1 MKSHEKASSPNI
13 VNINVHHNWR
23 TLATRMPSVVTRV
36 QCDGWQTVKLL
47 LVLVETRQWCRARPL
62 LWPEPVR
69 RASASASV
77 TWTSAAEGHRH
88 QLVWLLTQHGIIH
101 TVTYTSY
108 LLSHWGYL

>member
-1 MKSHEKASSPNI
+1 M
-13 VNINVHHNWR
+13 
-23 TLATRMPSVVTRV
+23 RMPSVVTRV

-47 LVLVETRQWCRARPL
+47 VVETLWWRARPL

-69 RASASASV
+69 RASASV

-88 QLVWLLTQHGIIH
+88 QLAASSHSALRSTQHGIIH